1 VIPYIGPEVVAVL
14 KAGLSSPEP
23 VSPALAKRSDAHPN
37 RKEPIPF
44 RPMVSSL
51 GHFPHMLSG
60 QRHSNAWV
68 AMIGLVTRWLL

>member
-14 KAGLSSPEP
+14 KAGLSSREP
-23 VSPALAKRSDAHPN
+23 ASPALANRLDDRQN

-44 RPMVSSL
+44 RRL
-51 GHFPHMLSG
+51 DYFPHMLSS